1 MLVTTAAVLNTN
13 TCEVKNKTPV
23 VSDLVKKA
31 DYDGKTL
38 EIDRKYSNTN
48 TDYNK
53 FMSDILDA
61 KIK

>member
-38 EIDRKYSNTN
+38 EIDKKYSDTS
-48 TDYNK
+48 DYNK